1 MTTYLTMKLIA
12 LFVNTLLASTAA
24 FTLNKRNVVTKT
36 RYSRSRL
43 EMVADNAKVVL
54 VTGASRGLG
63 RSIALEL
70 GSKGHKIIVNYA
82 GSKDAADKTVEDIK
96 AAGGD
101 AVAIQANCK
110 YIAMIV
116 L

>member
-1 MTTYLTMKLIA
+1 MKVLALLISA
-12 LFVNTLLASTAA
+12 AFASTRIVA
-24 FTLNKRNVVTKT
+24 FTLST
-36 RYSRSRL
+36 RHVPTTHAWRSSSL
-43 EMVADNAKVVL
+43 QMVAENAKVVL

-70 GSKGHKIIVNYA
+70 GSYGHKIIVNYA

-101 AVAIQANCK
+101 AVAIQANCT
-110 YIAMIV
+110 YSLV
-116 L
+116 LT